1 MPLLTSPL
9 IFAGF
14 RFERYTIFLS
24 SSSSGLYHFLIP
36 ATICFISVPVSNF
49 KRYNLSA
56 LGWTFT
62 SMIFTTF
69 GLRGNK
75 LLAPV
80 LCELT
85 SLNTLYLPPLN
96 LTTNSHASVTAA
108 SISASEI
115 LLLPKHISTIFLL
128 ACVVF
133 VARHCFEN
141 LPSTF
146 LSS

>member
-24 SSSSGLYHFLIP
+24 SSSSGLYHFLIH

-69 GLRGNK
+69 GFKGNK
-75 LLAPV
+75 FTVGNDVDDEEVEDNLP
-80 LCELT
+80 
-85 SLNTLYLPPLN
+85 NTLYLPPLN
-96 LTTNSHASVTAA
+96 LTISSHASFTAA
-108 SISASEI
+108 SISESEI
-115 LLLPKHISTIFLL
+115 LLLPKQINIIFLL
-128 ACVVF
+128 A
-133 VARHCFEN
+133 
-141 LPSTF
+141 
-146 LSS
+146 